1 MLTGFKDFVLRGNVV
16 DLAVAVAI
24 GFAFVTLIGA
34 FNSNIIEPIVAA
46 FGPGDSQGLG
56 FQIRDLN
63 PNTFVDIGSLITAI
77 ITFVITAAVIYFL
90 VVVPMKQ
97 VRERLMHEPAP
108 AAAAPEIAL
117 LTEIRDL
124 LREQQAG
131 GRSDPPTTRL
141 S

>member
-1 MLTGFKDFVLRGNVV
+1 M
-16 DLAVAVAI
+16 
-24 GFAFVTLIGA
+24 
-34 FNSNIIEPIVAA
+34 AA

-90 VVVPMKQ
+90 VVAPMKQ

-108 AAAAPEIAL
+108 AAVAPDVAL

-131 GRSDPPTTRL
+131 GRSDPPTTQL